1 MNIIFRNHLHY
12 LDSITSKNDC
22 PASSLELMGKPLIV
36 RNIKILEEFF
46 KIDTI
51 MLPSEFSST
60 SDLIQE
66 NFPSI
71 NLKEFSD
78 ETKNVPADPSRSTG
92 GVTKDDNSP
101 IKTRK
106 TTPQAEGP
114 TGVKNESSFSDGNSI
129 IKNIALN
136 RSDGFFEIPLNAV
149 LWCSQAADNLLID
162 SIVYP
167 WDFLEIAQKV
177 MYEEVKCTVISP
189 NATVAK
195 SCVVEGPCVIEDNV
209 TIDDFCKIKGPTY
222 IGNHSFIGMTSLI
235 RNCMFGDNTR
245 IGFNCE
251 IGKSYF
257 VGHDKIA
264 HQNVILDSLI
274 GKNVWFGG
282 YSGTANV
289 LLTRKNIRYDKGD
302 GDLIDTNLDHFGAV
316 VGNNCAIGASVIIL
330 PGRHINPN
338 TTIQAGTIVGKK
350 EE

>member
-1 MNIIFRNHLHY
+1 MNIIFRNYRHY
-12 LDSITSKNDC
+12 LDSITNKNDC
-22 PASSLELMGKPLIV
+22 PASSLELLGKPLIV

-46 KIDTI
+46 NINTI

-66 NFPSI
+66 NFPSM

-78 ETKNVPADPSRSTG
+78 DINHVPAGAYHGRGDL
-92 GVTKDDNSP
+92 TKDDGSP

-106 TTPQAEGP
+106 TTPEGE
-114 TGVKNESSFSDGNSI
+114 TITNINSESSFSAGNGI
-129 IKNIALN
+129 TKKIALN
-136 RSDGFFEIPLNAV
+136 RSENFFEIPLNSV
-149 LWCSQAADNLLID
+149 LWRSQATENLLVD

-167 WDFLEIAQKV
+167 WNFLEIAQKI

-189 NATVAK
+189 NSTVAQ
-195 SCVVEGPCVIEDNV
+195 SSIIEGPCVIDDNV

-222 IGNHSFIGMTSLI
+222 IGNSSFIGMSSLI
-235 RNCMFGDNTR
+235 RNCMLGNGTR

-289 LLTRKNIRYDKGD
+289 LLTRKNIRYDIGD
-302 GDLIDTNLDHFGAV
+302 GELIDTKTDHFGAL

-330 PGRHINPN
+330 PGRHIIPN

>member
-1 MNIIFRNHLHY
+1 MNIIFRNQRHY

-46 KIDTI
+46 NIDTI
-51 MLPSEFSST
+51 LLPSEFSST

-78 ETKNVPADPSRSTG
+78 EIKNVAADPSRSRG
-92 GVTKDDNSP
+92 DLAKDDSAP

-106 TTPQAEGP
+106 TTPQGDGL
-114 TGVKNESSFSDGNSI
+114 TSVNSESSFSDGNHI

-136 RSDGFFEIPLNAV
+136 RSDDCFEIPLNAV
-149 LWCSQAADNLLID
+149 LWHSQAAENLLID

-167 WDFLEIAQKV
+167 WEFLDIAQKI

-195 SCVVEGPCVIEDNV
+195 SSILEGPCIIEDNV

-222 IGNHSFIGMTSLI
+222 IGDRSFIGMTSLI
-235 RNCMFGDNTR
+235 RNCMLGHDTR

-302 GDLIDTNLDHFGAV
+302 GELIDTKIDHFGAL

-338 TTIQAGTIVGKK
+338 TTIQAGTILGKK